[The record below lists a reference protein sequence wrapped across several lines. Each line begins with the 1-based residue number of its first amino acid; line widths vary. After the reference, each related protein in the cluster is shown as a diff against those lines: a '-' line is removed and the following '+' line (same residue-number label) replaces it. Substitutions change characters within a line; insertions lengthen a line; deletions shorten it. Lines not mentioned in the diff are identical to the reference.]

1 MRVIAQLDDPVI
13 SKIVGTKKC
22 WYMSAQFFT
31 QKTPGMAGDASD
43 DQVDEQV
50 EDLTGIPSSSE
61 LSEDHQTSSDEE

>member
-1 MRVIAQLDDPVI
+1 M
-13 SKIVGTKKC
+13 
-22 WYMSAQFFT
+22 

-61 LSEDHQTSSDEE
+61 LSEDHQTSSDEA

>member
-1 MRVIAQLDDPVI
+1 MWVIAHFDDPMI
-13 SKIVGTKKC
+13 SKIVGTKKS

-43 DQVDEQV
+43 DQV
-50 EDLTGIPSSSE
+50 EDLTGIPSSDE

>member
-1 MRVIAQLDDPVI
+1 
-13 SKIVGTKKC
+13 
-22 WYMSAQFFT
+22 MSAQFFT

-50 EDLTGIPSSSE
+50 EDLTIPSSPE

>member
-50 EDLTGIPSSSE
+50 EDPTIPSSPE